1 MANLK
6 DILSSA
12 SLENLTSSQAVEGS
26 VFRMHLG
33 AKEGVKGKNSGDDG
47 RNKYFVV
54 LGHDSEGNAIGF
66 VLVDTNINPN
76 LPIKRQKAHYKI
88 LAKDN
93 AFLDG
98 VDRYVDCSDFKV
110 ISKKRFA
117 ELFGKEKAKGTVDA
131 ASLTTIKKMTSN
143 YEDASP
149 KMLKRFGL
157 ETRDNK
163 RDMVI
168 TQEILDEL

>member
-6 DILSSA
+6 DFLSAESM
-12 SLENLTSSQAVEGS
+12 ENLTSSQAVEGA

-33 AKEGVKGKNSGDDG
+33 AEEGVKGKSPGDDG

-66 VLVDTNINPN
+66 VLVDSNINPN
-76 LPIKRQKAHYKI
+76 LPQKRQKAHYKI
-88 LAKDN
+88 MAKDN
-93 AFLDG
+93 AFLEG

-110 ISKKRFA
+110 ITKKRFS
-117 ELFGKEKAKGTVDA
+117 ELFGKEKSKGTIDA
-131 ASLTTIKKMTSN
+131 ASLTAIKEMTSN

-157 ETRDNK
+157 K
-163 RDMVI
+163 
-168 TQEILDEL
+168 

>member
-6 DILSSA
+6 DLLSAESM
-12 SLENLTSSQAVEGS
+12 ENLTSSQAVEGS

-33 AKEGVKGKNSGDDG
+33 AEEGVKGKSPGDDG

-66 VLVDTNINPN
+66 VLVDSNINPN
-76 LPIKRQKAHYKI
+76 LPQKRQNAHYKI
-88 LAKDN
+88 MAKDN
-93 AFLDG
+93 SFLEG

-110 ISKKRFA
+110 ITKKRFS
-117 ELFGKEKAKGTVDA
+117 ELFGKEKSKGTIDA
-131 ASLTTIKKMTSN
+131 ASLTAIKEMTSN

-157 ETRDNK
+157 K
-163 RDMVI
+163 
-168 TQEILDEL
+168 

>member
-6 DILSSA
+6 DILSST
-12 SLENLTSSQAVEGS
+12 SIENLTASQAVEGS

-33 AKEGVKGKNSGDDG
+33 ANEGVKGKNPGDDG

-66 VLVDTNINPN
+66 VLVDTYINPN
-76 LPIKRQKAHYKI
+76 LPKKRQQAHYKI

-93 AFLDG
+93 A
-98 VDRYVDCSDFKV
+98 
-110 ISKKRFA
+110 
-117 ELFGKEKAKGTVDA
+117 KGTIDA
-131 ASLTTIKKMTSN
+131 ASLTTIKNMTSS

-157 ETRDNK
+157 K
-163 RDMVI
+163 
-168 TQEILDEL
+168 

>member
-12 SLENLTSSQAVEGS
+12 SLENLTSSQAVDGS

-54 LGHDSEGNAIGF
+54 HGHDSEGNAIGF

-131 ASLTTIKKMTSN
+131 ASLTTIKEMTSN

-149 KMLKRFGL
+149 RMLKRFGL
-157 ETRDNK
+157 K
-163 RDMVI
+163 
-168 TQEILDEL
+168 

>member
-6 DILSSA
+6 DLLSAESM
-12 SLENLTSSQAVEGS
+12 ENLTSSQAVEGS

-33 AKEGVKGKNSGDDG
+33 AEEGVKGKSPGDDG

-66 VLVDTNINPN
+66 VLVDSNINPN
-76 LPIKRQKAHYKI
+76 LPQKRQNAHYKI
-88 LAKDN
+88 MAKDN
-93 AFLDG
+93 AFLEG

-110 ISKKRFA
+110 ITKKRFSD
-117 ELFGKEKAKGTVDA
+117 LFGKEKSKGTIDA
-131 ASLTTIKKMTSN
+131 ASLTAIKEMTSN

-157 ETRDNK
+157 K
-163 RDMVI
+163 
-168 TQEILDEL
+168 